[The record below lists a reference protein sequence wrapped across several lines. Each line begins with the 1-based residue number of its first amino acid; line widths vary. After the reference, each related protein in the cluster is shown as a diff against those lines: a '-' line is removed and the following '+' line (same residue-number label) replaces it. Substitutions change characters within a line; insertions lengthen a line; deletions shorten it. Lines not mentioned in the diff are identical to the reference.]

1 MEYLKRS
8 IRHLIVPS
16 LILSVVITIVLTI
29 LCFITSNNTAICNKI
44 EIWIEACNYVDFF
57 LPLVVCVV
65 YSPLFY
71 FINKKGFLSYATVRM
86 GRKRYIMTQ
95 FFATSICVVLVVM
108 ISYFVSLCLA
118 LNMEPATVYQE
129 NRLLDYVFGEY
140 QVNHPYIFGVIWCL
154 YKGVI
159 ASLFVMFG
167 NLLALYSN
175 NLFVSVIGPFIYCMA
190 ENMVTALLNIPMY
203 SIMTALCLNRL
214 SPSVMHAH
222 NYVIGCLTYVLITS
236 AIVLVIRRKRES
248 AVCRD

>member
-8 IRHLIVPS
+8 LRHLIVPS

-95 FFATSICVVLVVM
+95 FFATSICVV
-108 ISYFVSLCLA
+108 
-118 LNMEPATVYQE
+118 T
-129 NRLLDYVFGEY
+129 
-140 QVNHPYIFGVIWCL
+140 
-154 YKGVI
+154 
-159 ASLFVMFG
+159 
-167 NLLALYSN
+167 
-175 NLFVSVIGPFIYCMA
+175 
-190 ENMVTALLNIPMY
+190 
-203 SIMTALCLNRL
+203 
-214 SPSVMHAH
+214 
-222 NYVIGCLTYVLITS
+222 
-236 AIVLVIRRKRES
+236 
-248 AVCRD
+248 